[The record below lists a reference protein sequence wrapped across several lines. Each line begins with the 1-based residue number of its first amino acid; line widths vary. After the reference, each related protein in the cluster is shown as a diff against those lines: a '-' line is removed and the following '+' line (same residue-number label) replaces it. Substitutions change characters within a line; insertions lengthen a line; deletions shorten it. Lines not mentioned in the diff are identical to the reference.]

1 MRKHTIPILTLVFL
15 SPIIG
20 ELLSGSAPPAEFFT
34 PFGLL
39 ILTALYGS
47 GAILVREWTRRWNKG
62 WASIFLLGMAYGI
75 YEEGIVVRSFFDPTW
90 QDLGLLAEYG
100 RWIGVN
106 WIWSVN
112 LTIYHA
118 VFSISIP
125 ILLVDLIFPDHKDD
139 LWLGKRGLTVF
150 SILILLVL
158 PVGIL
163 IGMQASWLAILACIV
178 AIIVLIRLAANW
190 PEPKKDKQSQ
200 EVPARVTGFFF
211 LGFFSTLAFFLNM
224 YLSPEIG
231 VPAIITLA
239 GSLAL
244 PGVAIAIGRI
254 MGRQGLSCRS
264 QWGIGAGALLVL
276 ILLAFAAEADNLN
289 RVDDSSGMA
298 LVGLLYVVF
307 LIVLRVVVW
316 KRLEPKIKEAGF

>member
-1 MRKHTIPILTLVFL
+1 MRKHTIPVLTLVFL

-75 YEEGIVVRSFFDPTW
+75 YEEGLVVRSFFDPAW

-125 ILLVDLIFPDHKDD
+125 ILLVELIFPDHKDD
-139 LWLGKRGLTVF
+139 IWLGKRGLTVF

-158 PVGIL
+158 PMGIL
-163 IGMQASWLAILACIV
+163 IGMQASWLAFLACIL
-178 AIIVLIRLAANW
+178 IIVILIRFAANW
-190 PEPKKDKQSQ
+190 PEPNKDKHSQ
-200 EVPARVTGFFF
+200 DAPARVTGFFF
-211 LGFFSTLAFFLNM
+211 LGFIGTLVFFLNM

-239 GSLAL
+239 VSIAL
-244 PGVAIAIGRI
+244 PGVVMGIGGMMSRKGFTI
-254 MGRQGLSCRS
+254 RH
-264 QWGIGAGALLVL
+264 QWGLGSGALLVM
-276 ILLAFAAEADNLN
+276 ILLAFIAETDNVN
-289 RVDDSSGMA
+289 RVDDTSGMA
-298 LVGLLYVVF
+298 LVGLLFVVF
-307 LIVLRVVVW
+307 LIVLRVMVW
-316 KRLEPKIKEAGF
+316 KRQKTESKEAGF